1 MHNSS
6 DILFLCC
13 AALNPP
19 MLPVGD
25 LDAYAPLSDD
35 ADEGGD
41 LEPGEY
47 VSDVESNDS
56 DQPEGPQVGSSM
68 IGLLSGPKFCIP
80 MKLFRS
86 LEIS

>member
-1 MHNSS
+1 MFIQVDVHNSS

-13 AALNPP
+13 VALNLNPP

-56 DQPEGPQVGSSM
+56 DQPEGPQAAGQGQSA
-68 IGLLSGPKFCIP
+68 GRPRL
-80 MKLFRS
+80 
-86 LEIS
+86 

>member
-1 MHNSS
+1 
-6 DILFLCC
+6 
-13 AALNPP
+13 

-56 DQPEGPQVGSSM
+56 DQPEGPQAAGQGQSA
-68 IGLLSGPKFCIP
+68 GRPRL
-80 MKLFRS
+80 
-86 LEIS
+86 